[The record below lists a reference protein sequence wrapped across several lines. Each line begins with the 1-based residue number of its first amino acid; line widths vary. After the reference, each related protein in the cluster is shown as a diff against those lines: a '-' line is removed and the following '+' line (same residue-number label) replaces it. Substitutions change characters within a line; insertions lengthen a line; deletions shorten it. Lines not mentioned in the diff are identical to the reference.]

1 MHIFNFPW
9 LTHTEENRKFEIYSV
24 TVSPDGQRFASGGLD
39 GKIRIWLI
47 DTLKQ
52 YKSKLIQADLKI
64 TSLKN
69 ESELNDLQQQQQQL
83 SSSLKTINNDQNDA
97 SSNGITGS
105 PNKKKSKTNN
115 PEETAKI
122 YSELLKMD
130 NTTCRPLCSM
140 GRHTGAVTCVRFSP
154 NGRFLASGSDDKI
167 ILIWEKDEEA
177 SKRMSANMEH
187 RLLFGG
193 NQVENADLEHWTVRK
208 RLVAHDNDI
217 QDMAWAPDSSI
228 LVSVGLDR
236 SIIVWSGTTFEKIK
250 RFDIHQS
257 HVKGVV
263 FDPANKYFAT
273 ASDDRTL
280 RVFRYHKTTPT
291 EMTFSVESVVMEPF
305 KKTPLT
311 TYFKRCSWSPDGQHI
326 AAPNAKNGPF
336 SSVAII
342 ERGSWNSD
350 ISLIGH
356 DSPCEVCSFSPRLY
370 EIPEGKNGG
379 GRNST
384 KSKTGKDNNNG
395 VATALATAG
404 QDRTLAI
411 WNTSSA
417 MPLVVATDICLKP
430 ITDMCWSTTGDLLF
444 LTSLDGS
451 ITTVFFDEDDLGKK
465 IPLEKNDEQL
475 HRYGADRESM
485 VFPESVEQLLLEE
498 KAEDIFASHPV
509 SSKLDKLMAGGDFNS
524 NSNSNSSSNSVPVT
538 ASSGSSIFSGSS
550 VASLTPSTNAINILL
565 PKKKSTLSKSSD
577 VAETTINPETQ
588 QQQENPPSSVDPLKE
603 ETLQQ
608 QQQPQTKVNVLT
620 LKSQKISITKSGKKR
635 VTPVLISSGS
645 TTTSVDATNLLKVSK
660 PINAAVA
667 KKREKLLN
675 SLISKPSYRLPRS
688 GLQTVVTTLR
698 DELQFEKDDLA
709 EDDNGIDTIAEHHVN
724 NTTNSKKIVHS
735 RSSLNLKKKKETEIP
750 HFLSKIIISPSTIF
764 PDMKVQSTVMVNLQL
779 DNLENGLAMEIRL
792 SEDDDDDELNKLTV
806 TDPIMKK
813 EMFKMFS
820 NYKFTNCCSTSFK
833 INRDKLLEIFI
844 LATEIGTIYLL
855 TREGRLYAPTIEIGA
870 NVSYIS
876 THENFVLAIT
886 NTGMVYCWDLLKM
899 ENVFKRGISI
909 SPILN
914 QNLLYETNEKGN
926 ISVNVSS
933 LHIVDCE
940 VISKGL
946 PLILLNNDEVYSYS
960 IEMDTWIKVLD
971 VFYYDNLGIQV
982 LNDSISQQK
991 IMSIFQRRIISKK
1004 YQQEGGNSKQVN
1016 GYEKEFEDSIL
1027 KSFKENS
1034 KLVDQIID

>member
-1 MHIFNFPW
+1 
-9 LTHTEENRKFEIYSV
+9 
-24 TVSPDGQRFASGGLD
+24 
-39 GKIRIWLI
+39 
-47 DTLKQ
+47 
-52 YKSKLIQADLKI
+52 
-64 TSLKN
+64 
-69 ESELNDLQQQQQQL
+69 
-83 SSSLKTINNDQNDA
+83 
-97 SSNGITGS
+97 
-105 PNKKKSKTNN
+105 
-115 PEETAKI
+115 
-122 YSELLKMD
+122 
-130 NTTCRPLCSM
+130 
-140 GRHTGAVTCVRFSP
+140 
-154 NGRFLASGSDDKI
+154 
-167 ILIWEKDEEA
+167 
-177 SKRMSANMEH
+177 MEH

-538 ASSGSSIFSGSS
+538 ASSE
-550 VASLTPSTNAINILL
+550 VNAI
-565 PKKKSTLSKSSD
+565 
-577 VAETTINPETQ
+577 Q
-588 QQQENPPSSVDPLKE
+588 
-603 ETLQQ
+603 
-608 QQQPQTKVNVLT
+608 
-620 LKSQKISITKSGKKR
+620 
-635 VTPVLISSGS
+635 
-645 TTTSVDATNLLKVSK
+645 
-660 PINAAVA
+660 
-667 KKREKLLN
+667 
-675 SLISKPSYRLPRS
+675 
-688 GLQTVVTTLR
+688 
-698 DELQFEKDDLA
+698 
-709 EDDNGIDTIAEHHVN
+709 
-724 NTTNSKKIVHS
+724 IV
-735 RSSLNLKKKKETEIP
+735 R
-750 HFLSKIIISPSTIF
+750 
-764 PDMKVQSTVMVNLQL
+764 
-779 DNLENGLAMEIRL
+779 
-792 SEDDDDDELNKLTV
+792 
-806 TDPIMKK
+806 
-813 EMFKMFS
+813 
-820 NYKFTNCCSTSFK
+820 CC
-833 INRDKLLEIFI
+833 
-844 LATEIGTIYLL
+844 
-855 TREGRLYAPTIEIGA
+855 
-870 NVSYIS
+870 
-876 THENFVLAIT
+876 
-886 NTGMVYCWDLLKM
+886 
-899 ENVFKRGISI
+899 
-909 SPILN
+909 
-914 QNLLYETNEKGN
+914 
-926 ISVNVSS
+926 
-933 LHIVDCE
+933 
-940 VISKGL
+940 
-946 PLILLNNDEVYSYS
+946 
-960 IEMDTWIKVLD
+960 
-971 VFYYDNLGIQV
+971 
-982 LNDSISQQK
+982 
-991 IMSIFQRRIISKK
+991 
-1004 YQQEGGNSKQVN
+1004 
-1016 GYEKEFEDSIL
+1016 
-1027 KSFKENS
+1027 
-1034 KLVDQIID
+1034 